1 MSVGDLV
8 VDPGHDLLLG
18 PGFPDTVTS
27 HDNELILCSQLYFL
41 NLRKGDD
48 ELLLGLQLLVLLVL
62 KISQGSGEVEVA
74 VDSSVTDEATG
85 LLDTVLLLN
94 EIWFVV
100 LAQED
105 GLVSS
110 SQNGSG
116 VTCVGDVQCVLVE

>member
-1 MSVGDLV
+1 M
-8 VDPGHDLLLG
+8 
-18 PGFPDTVTS
+18 
-27 HDNELILCSQLYFL
+27 CSQLYFL

-62 KISQGSGEVEVA
+62 EVSQGSGEVEVA